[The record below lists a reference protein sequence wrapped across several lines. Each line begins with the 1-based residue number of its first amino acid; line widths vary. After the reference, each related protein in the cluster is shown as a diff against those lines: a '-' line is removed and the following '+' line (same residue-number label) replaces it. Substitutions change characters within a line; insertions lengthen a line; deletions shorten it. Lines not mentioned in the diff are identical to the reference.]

1 MYDFYGGFGPYV
13 PVWKRRQQA
22 AKKIAQLKKS
32 GHNVKPVVIEGR
44 AIATTFWGKAWCD
57 NLEACSDFA
66 SRLPRGRSYA
76 RNGSVI
82 DLQIA
87 IGKLTALVSGSEI
100 YSAKV
105 NIRPL
110 PKERWRGVVWECSG
124 KIDSL
129 VELLTSKLSRGV
141 MEVLCRP
148 KTGLFPTSKEISLS
162 CSCPD
167 GAWLCKHLAA
177 VLYGVGARLDQEPEL
192 LFVLRGVDQMDL
204 ISEAGKGGTIGVAT
218 TPANVLKEESLSGIF
233 GIEMDGSSHA
243 NPETSR
249 QVRARW
255 AEAKSSPKARPTNES
270 GAAHAVVPRRKQAGA
285 TVSCSALLARGLR
298 HSVIQNWL
306 RSGILLH
313 TRSRGLYLKT
323 RETEARIEKYLQRI
337 PVPVGDAGKP
347 PR

>member
-66 SRLPRGRSYA
+66 SRLPRGRSHA
-76 RNGSVI
+76 RNCSVI
-82 DLQIA
+82 GLQIA

-105 NIRPL
+105 NICPL

-129 VELLTSKLSRGV
+129 GEVLTSKLSRGV

-148 KTGLFPTSKEISLS
+148 KTGLFPTSKEISLA

-192 LFVLRGVDQMDL
+192 LFVLRGVDQMEL
-204 ISEAGKGGTIGVAT
+204 ISAAGQGVTIGDASQ
-218 TPANVLKEESLSGIF
+218 PANVLEEDSLSGIF
-233 GIEMDGSSHA
+233 GIEMDGNGQA
-243 NPETSR
+243 ARETKR
-249 QVRARW
+249 QGGARRE
-255 AEAKSSPKARPTNES
+255 EAK
-270 GAAHAVVPRRKQAGA
+270 
-285 TVSCSALLARGLR
+285 LLP
-298 HSVIQNWL
+298 
-306 RSGILLH
+306 
-313 TRSRGLYLKT
+313 KT
-323 RETEARIEKYLQRI
+323 RLT
-337 PVPVGDAGKP
+337 
-347 PR
+347 